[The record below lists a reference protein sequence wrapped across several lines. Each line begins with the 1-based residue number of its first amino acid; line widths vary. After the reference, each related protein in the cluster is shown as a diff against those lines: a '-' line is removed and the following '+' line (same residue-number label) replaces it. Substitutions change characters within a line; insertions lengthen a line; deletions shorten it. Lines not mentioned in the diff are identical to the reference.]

1 MNSRNRKKQTK
12 TVVLQSLFWG
22 VGMFLMTTFVEPNF
36 RDDLDE
42 VDPIYILRRLVIC
55 LLVAAGIGFIGYYT
69 QKQKD
74 T

>member
-1 MNSRNRKKQTK
+1 MKTK
-12 TVVLQSLFWG
+12 TFVLQGLFWG
-22 VGMFLMTTFVEPNF
+22 VVMFLMTTFVEPNF

-42 VDPIYILRRLVIC
+42 VDPVSILRRLVIC
-55 LLVAAGIGFIGYYT
+55 LLVAAGLGFIGYYS